1 MNYKIIQI
9 QKICDQRGKL
19 IFCEGIKNVP
29 FEIKR
34 VFCIFDTK
42 KNVSRGEHAHR
53 ISEQAII
60 CLNGSCHFLLDNGL
74 KKEEIILDNPQ
85 MMLFIGKNMWRK
97 MYNFSDNCILMV
109 LASDFYDEKEYI
121 RNYDEFLM
129 GSQLSK
135 HETEHK
141 R

>member
-1 MNYKIIQI
+1 MNYKIIHI

-19 IFCEGIKNVP
+19 IFLESLKNVP
-29 FEIKR
+29 FKIKR
-34 VFCIFDTK
+34 VYCIFDVQ
-42 KNVSRGEHAHR
+42 KNVPRGEHAHR
-53 ISEQAII
+53 NLEQAII

-74 KKEEIILDNPQ
+74 KKEEIMLDDPQ
-85 MMLFIGKNMWRK
+85 MMLYVGKNMWRK

-129 GSQLSK
+129 GLQLSK
-135 HETEHK
+135 HETKHK

>member
-1 MNYKIIQI
+1 MNYKIIHI
-9 QKICDQRGKL
+9 QKIGDPRGKL
-19 IFCEGIKNVP
+19 IFFESLKNVP

-34 VFCIFDTK
+34 VYCIFDTQ

-53 ISEQAII
+53 SLEQVIV
-60 CLNGSCHFLLDNGL
+60 CLNGSCYFLLDNGL
-74 KKEEIILDNPQ
+74 EKKEIVLEDPQ
-85 MMLFIGKNMWRK
+85 MMLYIGKNMWRK
-97 MYNFSDNCILMV
+97 MYNFSSNCILMV

-129 GSQLSK
+129 SVQPSK
-135 HETEHK
+135 HETERK